1 MNKVATT
8 RLSRTVA
15 DFLQAEK
22 YLAEAQRILKAL
34 ERDRVRNPLPGRR
47 KVSIVDEM
55 KAILGKK

>member
-8 RLSRTVA
+8 RLSRAVA

-22 YLAEAQRILKAL
+22 YIAEAQRILKAL
-34 ERDRVRNPLPGRR
+34 ERDRMRNPLPGRR